1 MLSGF
6 GVQLTSR
13 DDDNFPVLLSPD
25 DHMVRSMEIITK
37 LMNDKEHTI
46 SYVEISQGQDTSGF
60 PHIDAY
66 GRSKFVSD
74 QILFFEGV
82 ISAADE
88 LRNMKSPNGII
99 PMPKLDEEQDRYYNL
114 VDEYATAWV
123 IPSSS
128 TKTEMTDILLEYMAY
143 SSAPLVDAVYEI
155 TLKNKRMDAPEDA
168 AMLDLIRETT
178 LYEITF
184 IMNVGIR
191 EMLEN
196 AVANGNLSSSFA
208 SSGEAI
214 KAKMDSFRSNI
225 E

>member
-1 MLSGF
+1 
-6 GVQLTSR
+6 
-13 DDDNFPVLLSPD
+13 
-25 DHMVRSMEIITK
+25 
-37 LMNDKEHTI
+37 
-46 SYVEISQGQDTSGF
+46 
-60 PHIDAY
+60 
-66 GRSKFVSD
+66 
-74 QILFFEGV
+74 
-82 ISAADE
+82 
-88 LRNMKSPNGII
+88 
-99 PMPKLDEEQDRYYNL
+99 
-114 VDEYATAWV
+114 
-123 IPSSS
+123 
-128 TKTEMTDILLEYMAY
+128 MTDILLEYMAY

-208 SSGEAI
+208 SSEEAI

>member
-1 MLSGF
+1 
-6 GVQLTSR
+6 
-13 DDDNFPVLLSPD
+13 
-25 DHMVRSMEIITK
+25 
-37 LMNDKEHTI
+37 
-46 SYVEISQGQDTSGF
+46 
-60 PHIDAY
+60 
-66 GRSKFVSD
+66 
-74 QILFFEGV
+74 
-82 ISAADE
+82 
-88 LRNMKSPNGII
+88 MKSPNGII

-184 IMNVGIR
+184 NMNVGIR

-208 SSGEAI
+208 SSEEAI